1 MHQSIR
7 TQLIQ
12 IWRVT
17 LQLDGQNRGAS
28 LSAILLSSFPRE
40 NCGSLRFV
48 SLLGRSIAFAVETTV
63 FGIPNYIAIV
73 DWANIQS
80 QSHRDG
86 ALNLSY
92 PRKVISIN
100 FTAVSRSIRL
110 LFIHK
115 LT

>member
-1 MHQSIR
+1 M
-7 TQLIQ
+7 
-12 IWRVT
+12 
-17 LQLDGQNRGAS
+17 
-28 LSAILLSSFPRE
+28 LLSSFPRE

-48 SLLGRSIAFAVETTV
+48 SLLGRSIAFAVKTTV

-73 DWANIQS
+73 DWARANIQS
-80 QSHRDG
+80 QSHREA